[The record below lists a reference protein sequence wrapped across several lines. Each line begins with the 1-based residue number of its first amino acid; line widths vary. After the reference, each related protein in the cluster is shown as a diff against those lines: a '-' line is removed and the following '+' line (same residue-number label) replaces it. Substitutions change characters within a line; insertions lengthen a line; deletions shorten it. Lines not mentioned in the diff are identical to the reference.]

1 MSRVARVLAD
11 RRLQPAARAR
21 TRLPG
26 PGPARPRTQRRGRLG
41 HALRPRNL
49 KGSSASD
56 ATAHAHLGDGQDWRC
71 GLRLALP
78 SKRFHEISRVA
89 SMAAA
94 RLQGAQCWFCLPW
107 ARAHVACVGGR
118 VGLQGYFQFGGST
131 VVCVW
136 PKAPPRPPT
145 PPSRFQR
152 GGGGGQ
158 RAVFFLGPPPST
170 KRPVRPSQSFDTR
183 RLRRALDKRAG
194 RQQGSGRAAL
204 KLVRRWPERGSGI
217 INAAQ
222 RKTALL
228 LLNGVN

>member
-1 MSRVARVLAD
+1 MRCLSA
-11 RRLQPAARAR
+11 
-21 TRLPG
+21 G
-26 PGPARPRTQRRGRLG
+26 GGRLG

-56 ATAHAHLGDGQDWRC
+56 ATAHARLGDCQDWRCALRHDIEGVLTWDPDWRC

-158 RAVFFLGPPPST
+158 RAVFFLRPPPCT
-170 KRPVRPSQSFDTR
+170 KRSVRLWTNEQVTSKAVAVP
-183 RLRRALDKRAG
+183 
-194 RQQGSGRAAL
+194 
-204 KLVRRWPERGSGI
+204 P
-217 INAAQ
+217 
-222 RKTALL
+222 
-228 LLNGVN
+228 

>member
-41 HALRPRNL
+41 HALLECRGGAARACASSRNL

-145 PPSRFQR
+145 LPSRFQR

-158 RAVFFLGPPPST
+158 RAVFFLRPPPCT
-170 KRPVRPSQSFDTR
+170 KRSVRLWTNEQVTSKAVAVP
-183 RLRRALDKRAG
+183 
-194 RQQGSGRAAL
+194 
-204 KLVRRWPERGSGI
+204 P
-217 INAAQ
+217 
-222 RKTALL
+222 
-228 LLNGVN
+228 